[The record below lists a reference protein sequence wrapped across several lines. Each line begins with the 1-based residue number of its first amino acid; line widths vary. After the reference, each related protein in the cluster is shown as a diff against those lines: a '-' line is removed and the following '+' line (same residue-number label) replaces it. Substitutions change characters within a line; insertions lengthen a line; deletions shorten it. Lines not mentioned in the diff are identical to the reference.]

1 MRKYSYFYEGIYE
14 KKLGIMRRGV
24 AQSQKQ
30 IKDCLEEK
38 FLFNPIFLGRFLVQ
52 ELERGCLMKK

>member
-24 AQSQKQ
+24 AQVPAVEWAVGAYRLHQDLYFVRGQ
-30 IKDCLEEK
+30 IRNLWKL
-38 FLFNPIFLGRFLVQ
+38 
-52 ELERGCLMKK
+52 